1 MNLARHVADQLVAHG
16 EVQRAWLGVNLA
28 ELTPEIAEGF
38 GIKEEHGVVISNV
51 IPGQPADKA
60 GLRRNDVIIEYDGQ
74 QVADLQ
80 KFRLKVADTPVGR
93 RVPVTVLRDG
103 KKMNVSVT
111 LGLRDQAVV
120 ASLNEAPQQGRGG
133 SGTTQ
138 KASETLGGLSV
149 RDLTNQE
156 RADAGVRSG
165 VLVIDVQDGSPA
177 DDAGLAPNDVIEE
190 VGGKTASDAA
200 TFTRL
205 LRDAKSRG
213 KHAVLLV
220 RRGSNSQFVP
230 LQLSE

>member
-1 MNLARHVADQLVAHG
+1 VGIISATGRSNLNIFGGTPDFQDFIQTDASINFGNSGGPLCNIRGEAIGINTAINPSGQGIGFAIPMNLARHVADQLVAHG

-133 SGTTQ
+133 
-138 KASETLGGLSV
+138 V
-149 RDLTNQE
+149 E
-156 RADAGVRSG
+156 RRRRRANARWPHACVISPTRSAPT
-165 VLVIDVQDGSPA
+165 PA
-177 DDAGLAPNDVIEE
+177 
-190 VGGKTASDAA
+190 
-200 TFTRL
+200 
-205 LRDAKSRG
+205 
-213 KHAVLLV
+213 
-220 RRGSNSQFVP
+220 
-230 LQLSE
+230 